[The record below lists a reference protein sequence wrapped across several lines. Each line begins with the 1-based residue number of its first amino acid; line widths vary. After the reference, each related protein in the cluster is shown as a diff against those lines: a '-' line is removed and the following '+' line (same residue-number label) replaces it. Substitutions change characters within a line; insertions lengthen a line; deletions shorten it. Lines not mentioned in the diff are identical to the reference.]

1 MKRGCQFSVDDKAL
15 FILMRRAKRGF
26 AAGESCMKRI
36 QACKKDNGALI
47 LEYRTI
53 QRWAFTMAHPLSGK
67 ATHK

>member
-53 QRWAFTMAHPLSGK
+53 QR
-67 ATHK
+67 